1 MSQRQG
7 VNFSYYDRL
16 IFHVIIKISVPDKLR
31 RLVVKY
37 EYGSRTKCYSFDST
51 YGMIKLKRAYEAWDK
66 DDGFRVLVDRLWP
79 RGISK
84 EKTHLDL
91 WLKDVAPSTELRRW
105 FSHDPNRW
113 QEFKERYLKEIRRK
127 KELISQLVRLE
138 KKHEIITFV
147 YGAKDRKHNNAL
159 VLAELLMRVKKI

>member
-1 MSQRQG
+1 
-7 VNFSYYDRL
+7 
-16 IFHVIIKISVPDKLR
+16 
-31 RLVVKY
+31 
-37 EYGSRTKCYSFDST
+37 
-51 YGMIKLKRAYEAWDK
+51 MIKLKRAYEAWDK

-147 YGAKDRKHNNAL
+147 YGAKDRKHNKPNL
-159 VLAELLMRVKKI
+159 P